1 MAVNSYFFNALKSTA
16 LVFYARMLMEKIDL
30 TKRDMALEASFKSL
44 LTVSSSPFNEF
55 IDYKKLMV
63 SSIFEQA
70 WTFAARKYERAGD
83 VGHMDKLIN
92 CLPLVDLK
100 LFLCGYACERFAL
113 QALCEDRKTIRLRK
127 NKKKQPNATLGLA
140 QCLSEFRASRMNIEK
155 YKNGAYASLKGL
167 NEKTP
172 IKKVPERS
180 TDLLD
185 SWLIL
190 PGSFGSGQRR

>member
-1 MAVNSYFFNALKSTA
+1 
-16 LVFYARMLMEKIDL
+16 MEKFDL
-30 TKRDMALEASFKSL
+30 AKRDKALETSFKNL

-55 IDYKKLMV
+55 IDYKKLIV
-63 SSIFEQA
+63 SSLFEQA
-70 WTFAARKYERAGD
+70 WTFAARKYEGAGD
-83 VGHMDKLIN
+83 VGHIDKLIN

-140 QCLSEFRASRMNIEK
+140 QCLSEFSASRMNIEK

-167 NEKTP
+167 NEKPPKT
-172 IKKVPERS
+172 KVSARGA
-180 TDLLD
+180 DLLD

-190 PGSFGSGQRR
+190 PGSFGSGGRR